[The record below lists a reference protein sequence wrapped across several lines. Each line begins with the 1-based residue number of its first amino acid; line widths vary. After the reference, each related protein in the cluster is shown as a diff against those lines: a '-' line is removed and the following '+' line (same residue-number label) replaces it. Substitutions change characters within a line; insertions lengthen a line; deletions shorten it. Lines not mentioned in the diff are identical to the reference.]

1 MSKHVPRFGLLL
13 LALTYVAFVSL
24 GLPDGILGA
33 AWPQLRAEFAVP
45 LNANWPIYILGLCGG
60 LISSLGSGA
69 LMRRMRTG
77 NILLWT
83 TVLTAG
89 SMALCGLSPVFA
101 LIVTVAFLLGLG
113 NGAVDATLNHHAATH
128 LSSRH
133 MNWLHG
139 FWGVGVSLGTLLTSA
154 VYAAGGDWRA
164 ACLTVAATQGAFALL
179 FLAMLRAWEAPPE
192 AGCIQKS
199 TTSHAG
205 TAGPRVRDTLR
216 LPAAWVSM
224 GSFFL
229 YCGIEFGT
237 GVWTTSLL
245 QDGRGWHPDSAAL
258 CVSLFWGSLTAGRFG
273 AGTVSNRLGSS
284 RILSIALTGLL
295 CGTGLLGISSL
306 LPSGAGAGAAT
317 LAGLLLTGL
326 SLAPIYPT
334 LMHNTPAYVGQGH
347 SINLIGMQAAAANVG
362 LTFLPGLLGS
372 FMRVTSI
379 NLLGWCL
386 LAGACALG
394 LLLRL
399 RSRHADK
406 PAH

>member
-1 MSKHVPRFGLLL
+1 MSKHPPRFGLLL

-33 AWPQLRAEFAVP
+33 AWPQLRAEFGVP

-60 LISSLGSGA
+60 LISSLSSGA
-69 LMRRMRTG
+69 LMRRMRAG
-77 NILLWT
+77 SILLWT
-83 TVLTAG
+83 TLLTSI
-89 SMALCGLSPVFA
+89 SMALCGLAPVFSIIIA
-101 LIVTVAFLLGLG
+101 IAFILGLG

-139 FWGVGVSLGTLLTSA
+139 FWGVGVSLGTLMTSA

-164 ACLTVAATQGAFALL
+164 ACLTVAATQGAFAVL
-179 FLAMLRAWEAPPE
+179 FLVMLRAWDAAPEP
-192 AGCIQKS
+192 GCIQES
-199 TTSHAG
+199 TTDTHSEA
-205 TAGPRVRDTLR
+205 APRVRDTLR

-224 GSFFL
+224 AAFFL
-229 YCGIEFGT
+229 YCGVEFGT

-258 CVSLFWGSLTAGRFG
+258 CVSLFWGSLTVGRFA
-273 AGTVSNRLGSS
+273 AGTVSNRLGTS
-284 RILSIALTGLL
+284 RILRIALTGLL
-295 CGTGLLGISSL
+295 CGTGMLGLSSL
-306 LPSGAGAGAAT
+306 LPSGAAAGVST
-317 LAGLLLTGL
+317 IAGLLLTGL

-334 LMHNTPAYVGQGH
+334 MMHNTPAYVGKGH
-347 SINLIGMQAAAANVG
+347 SVNLIGMQAAAANVG
-362 LTFLPGLLGS
+362 LTTLPGLLGS

-386 LAGACALG
+386 LAGACGLG

-399 RSRHADK
+399 RSRHAGK
-406 PAH
+406 PAS